1 MVVIHL
7 CNNHKMICWWAIL
20 YYTVG
25 GLYYTILLVG
35 YTILYCWW
43 AIPLLRKLCPE
54 MWNSFMLSIHSN
66 NNIFIYRMALP
77 IVQGYLIDETKPWC
91 AQYARSEPNFSAQ
104 VRKKQAIR

>member
-7 CNNHKMICWWAIL
+7 CNNHKMICWWAI
-20 YYTVG
+20 
-25 GLYYTILLVG
+25 
-35 YTILYCWW
+35 
-43 AIPLLRKLCPE
+43 PLLRKLCPE
-54 MWNSFMLSIHSN
+54 MLNSFMLSIHSNNN